1 MAEAGEYWLDAAFVL
16 VLCIELARALLFAF
30 ALFALD
36 HGYAGSLCLRSPERS
51 PLANLSRRSKYS
63 GFMYFAGIPVRR
75 DGDLDRDLDRYL
87 LCLDRLRERDLDL
100 ERDLLLA
107 EFAL

>member
-1 MAEAGEYWLDAAFVL
+1 
-16 VLCIELARALLFAF
+16 
-30 ALFALD
+30 
-36 HGYAGSLCLRSPERS
+36 
-51 PLANLSRRSKYS
+51 
-63 GFMYFAGIPVRR
+63 MYFAGIPVRR